1 MKLDKGKIRPSPG
14 DATGPNVL
22 RALKLLKHAGLTTT
36 TAISASVIEDLYI
49 RTFDRQR
56 GVRTSGYIPLSETS
70 VGLDRAKK
78 GHRYRAVNAWAFRRL
93 LAILAPGKQL
103 RFVDL
108 GCGLGRACLI
118 AAEYGFKRIRGV
130 DMVPEFCAQA
140 RINIESLRKHD
151 SESPCVEIFLEDAID
166 YSRRSDDDIIF
177 LYNPFPREILRR
189 VIANLLEGARQ
200 QQRSLIIIYTE
211 RVLET
216 SRTLEVL
223 DNQESLVRV
232 FSHSSWGQ
240 SFHVFQT
247 TFEVASLAPKYEARF
262 V

>member
-1 MKLDKGKIRPSPG
+1 VKQVGL
-14 DATGPNVL
+14 ATT
-22 RALKLLKHAGLTTT
+22 A
-36 TAISASVIEDLYI
+36 AISASVVEDLYI

-56 GVRTSGYIPLSETS
+56 GVRTSGYIPLSDTS
-70 VGLDRAKK
+70 VGSNGAKK
-78 GHRYRAVNAWAFRRL
+78 GHRYRAVNAWAFRQ
-93 LAILAPGKQL
+93 ILAALAPSKQL

-140 RINIESLRKHD
+140 RTNVQALCRHD
-151 SESPCVEIFLEDAID
+151 SNYPRVEIFLADAMD
-166 YSRRSDDDIIF
+166 YSRRSDDDIVF
-177 LYNPFPREILRR
+177 LYNPFPRDVLER
-189 VIANLLEGARQ
+189 VVVNLVDGAWQ
-200 QQRSLIIIYTE
+200 QQRQLLIIYTE
-211 RVLET
+211 RILET

-240 SFHVFQT
+240 AFHVF
-247 TFEVASLAPKYEARF
+247 SPRSK
-262 V
+262 